1 MSRYKKTKVLAA
13 VLGSGVFYDCCEL
26 ELVPV
31 KMTGGSNLQYYAAAS
46 GKFLCFFFSLKNP
59 HS

>member
-46 GKFLCFFFSLKNP
+46 GKFLCFFF
-59 HS
+59 H